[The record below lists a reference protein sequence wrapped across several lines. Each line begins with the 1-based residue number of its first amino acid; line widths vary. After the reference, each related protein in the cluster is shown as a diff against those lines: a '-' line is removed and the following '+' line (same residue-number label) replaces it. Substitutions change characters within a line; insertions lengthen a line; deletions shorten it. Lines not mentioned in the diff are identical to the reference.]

1 MNMPILAHTDACIT
15 ERHVGQGSRRELSAP
30 RHESWR
36 AMILGMTLAI
46 LIFTSTI
53 LLSSCT
59 GEAANTGCD
68 SALLYLA
75 GNPTRTADAHAWG
88 TTYRTAPSAGE
99 VTTHAPL
106 IAGKHAAHFA
116 KGAG

>member
-1 MNMPILAHTDACIT
+1 MNTPILAYTDACIT

-30 RHESWR
+30 RPEGWR
-36 AMILGMTLAI
+36 AMILGMTIAI
-46 LIFTSTI
+46 LSFTSTI
-53 LLSSCT
+53 LLSPCT

-68 SALLYLA
+68 SALLYPA
-75 GNPTRTADAHAWG
+75 RT
-88 TTYRTAPSAGE
+88 TPSAGE

-106 IAGKHAAHFA
+106 IAGKHAAHIT